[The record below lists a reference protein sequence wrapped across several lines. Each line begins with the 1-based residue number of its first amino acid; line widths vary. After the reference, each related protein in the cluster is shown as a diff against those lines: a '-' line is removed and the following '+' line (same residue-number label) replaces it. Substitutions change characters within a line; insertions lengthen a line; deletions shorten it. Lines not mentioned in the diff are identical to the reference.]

1 MSQLGTGVP
10 GDILSPMGTDL
21 PGFHLSA
28 AVVCAS
34 GQSAFVVS
42 AFGQR
47 YTAFRVESLAKSAQN
62 VARLAKSVHN
72 RSKASG
78 MEQPAFGT
86 ERTWRRTPNLSP
98 QTPKWR
104 VAPPSPERPRRVGV
118 VAMRFRAPRGW
129 GRTPDAARTPCRRAT
144 PWLPPFRSPCARP
157 SCPCRA
163 PAPPWRSSWSRACCR
178 WRAR

>member
-62 VARLAKSVHN
+62 VDRLARSAHN

-104 VAPPSPERPRRVGV
+104 VAPPVPREASAT
-118 VAMRFRAPRGW
+118 AMRFRAPRGW

-163 PAPPWRSSWSRACCR
+163 PVPPWRSSWSRACCR

>member
-1 MSQLGTGVP
+1 MSPLGTGVP

-47 YTAFRVESLAKSAQN
+47 YTAFRVESLARSA
-62 VARLAKSVHN
+62 HN

-144 PWLPPFRSPCARP
+144 PWLPPFRSPCVLP
-157 SCPCRA
+157 SCPYRA

>member
-47 YTAFRVESLAKSAQN
+47 YTAFRVESLARKRTQQIKGKRDGAACVRDGADMASYSKPVPTDAK
-62 VARLAKSVHN
+62 VARGTPVP
-72 RSKASG
+72 REASG
-78 MEQPAFGT
+78 SA
-86 ERTWRRTPNLSP
+86 
-98 QTPKWR
+98 
-104 VAPPSPERPRRVGV
+104 
-118 VAMRFRAPRGW
+118 AMRFRAPRGW

-144 PWLPPFRSPCARP
+144 PWLPPFRSPCVLP
-157 SCPCRA
+157 SCPYRA